1 MATLKTTTV
10 NGTLNVTNNLNV
22 NRNSVSWMES
32 FNNPSIK
39 INSLNN
45 NSGYSPWIGQTNK
58 YGSTNIGYVMGIY
71 HNQLKI
77 LGANLPKTTNGYD
90 IELSLD
96 VTANQIYTNN
106 TFRASSNVWAG
117 GGDSNSEKHTGVSGG
132 AGIMYIYSQSST
144 SGKMGIYATT
154 KSNVNIGWMNVTQNG
169 QVSISYTNLIKQS
182 DKRLKSNITDLL
194 DAETKTILV
203 ESKIKKFTMK
213 SDLIPGNFQYGVLA
227 QDLRDTLKNNNLG
240 YRSILRITDKETKL
254 NDITDLNYPEEKVE
268 YGVDYTQYVPILI
281 KGWQMHEAKINQ
293 LEQRIKELE
302 NK

>member
-1 MATLKTTTV
+1 MATLKTTIV

-22 NRNSVSWMES
+22 NRKSVSWMES
-32 FNNPSIK
+32 YETAGIILSDLGNTT
-39 INSLNN
+39 
-45 NSGYSPWIGQTNK
+45 GYSSWICQKNSASSVGYSMGVYQNIFNIV
-58 YGSTNIGYVMGIY
+58 GS
-71 HNQLKI
+71 
-77 LGANLPKTTNGYD
+77 ALPR
-90 IELSLD
+90 
-96 VTANQIYTNN
+96 TNN
-106 TFRASSNVWAG
+106 GWDLKVSIDAKNKLVYADGSIRSGKSIWAG
-117 GGDSNSEKHTGVSGG
+117 VAESGSENSVG
-132 AGIMYIYSQSST
+132 AIGAAGAMYIYSQAST

-154 KSNVNIGWMNVTQNG
+154 KSNNNVGWMNVTQNG
-169 QVSISYTNLIKQS
+169 QVSISYTNLTKQS
-182 DKRLKSNITDLL
+182 DKRLKNNITDLL

-268 YGVDYTQYVPILI
+268 YGVDYTQYIPILI

-302 NK
+302 NR